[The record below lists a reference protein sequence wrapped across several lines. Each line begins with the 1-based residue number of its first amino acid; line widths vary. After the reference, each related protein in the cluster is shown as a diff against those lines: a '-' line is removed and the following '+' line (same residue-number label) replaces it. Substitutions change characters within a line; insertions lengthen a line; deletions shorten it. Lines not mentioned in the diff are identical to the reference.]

1 MFSYDVN
8 SSEFF
13 DAASGLFDANT
24 TRFFDSGVAN
34 ADFLASGTYDFE
46 NVIDIGAKHTARITA
61 SLTQSAR
68 NPDDLFD
75 NRSGNFDS
83 GKSNFDGD
91 TPANCDAHL
100 EIATS
105 DDNSTF
111 SAVTSSL
118 HVTDG
123 SVDSNGIFLT
133 LDANAETPQVTSI
146 GYVGG
151 KRYLRVV
158 ADFTGTHSNGTPI
171 AATIIK
177 GSPRHNTDADTLSTA

>member
-1 MFSYDVN
+1 MKDLANNISIIQSIAPVVG
-8 SSEFF
+8 SSDTNGTGVDLQFF
-13 DAASGLFDANT
+13 ESATAVVDT
-24 TRFFDSGVAN
+24 GV
-34 ADFLASGTYDFE
+34 E
-46 NVIDIGAKHTARITA
+46 
-61 SLTQSAR
+61 
-68 NPDDLFD
+68 
-75 NRSGNFDS
+75 
-83 GKSNFDGD
+83 GD
-91 TPANCDAHL
+91 TLSSSVKIDFKL
-100 EIATS
+100 EDS

-111 SAVTSSL
+111 TAVTSSL

-177 GSPRHNTDADTLSTA
+177 GSARHNTDADTLSTA

>member
-1 MFSYDVN
+1 MKDLANNISIIQSIAPVVGTSDTNGTGVDLQ
-8 SSEFF
+8 FF
-13 DAASGLFDANT
+13 ESATAVVDT
-24 TRFFDSGVAN
+24 GV
-34 ADFLASGTYDFE
+34 E
-46 NVIDIGAKHTARITA
+46 
-61 SLTQSAR
+61 
-68 NPDDLFD
+68 
-75 NRSGNFDS
+75 
-83 GKSNFDGD
+83 GD
-91 TPANCDAHL
+91 TLSTSVKIDFKL
-100 EIATS
+100 EDS

-111 SAVTSSL
+111 TAVTSSL

-177 GSPRHNTDADTLSTA
+177 GRPRHNTDADTLSTA